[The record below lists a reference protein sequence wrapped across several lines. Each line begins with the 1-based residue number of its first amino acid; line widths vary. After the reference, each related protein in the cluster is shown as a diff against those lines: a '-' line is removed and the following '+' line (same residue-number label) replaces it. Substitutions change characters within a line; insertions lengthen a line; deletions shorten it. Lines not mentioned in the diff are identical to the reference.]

1 MEEPMTTRVATLLQG
16 KGPEVLTVTPESSV
30 AALVKLL
37 AEKRIGA
44 VPVVDGAG
52 HVAGIVS
59 ERDVVRALAA
69 DSAVLERRV
78 EQLMT
83 RDVKTCRLQDTV
95 SELMEIM
102 TRGRF
107 RHLPVVEDGKLVG
120 IISIGDVVK
129 ERVAEAQHEVEALTN
144 YIHS

>member
-1 MEEPMTTRVATLLQG
+1 MTIRVANILDG
-16 KGPEVLTVTPESSV
+16 KGNDVLTVTPESSV

-52 HVAGIVS
+52 RVKGIVS
-59 ERDVVRALAA
+59 ERDVVRALAVDA
-69 DSAVLERRV
+69 AVLERKV
-78 EQLMT
+78 DSLMT
-83 RDVKTCRLQDTV
+83 REVQTCVLQDTV
-95 SELMEIM
+95 ADLMEIM

-107 RHLPVVEDGKLVG
+107 RHLPVVEDHKLIG

-129 ERVAEAQHEVEALTN
+129 QRVAEAQSEVEALTT
-144 YIHS
+144 YITTS

>member
-1 MEEPMTTRVATLLQG
+1 MTTRVATLLQG
-16 KGPEVLTVTPESSV
+16 KGPDVQTVTPESSV
-30 AALVKLL
+30 TALVKLL

-59 ERDVVRALAA
+59 ERDIVRALAA

-78 EQLMT
+78 DQLMT

-129 ERVAEAQHEVEALTN
+129 ERVAEAQLEVEALTS
-144 YIHS
+144 YIQS

>member
-1 MEEPMTTRVATLLQG
+1 MTIRVANILDG
-16 KGPEVLTVTPESSV
+16 KGRDVLTVTPESSV

-52 HVAGIVS
+52 KVRGIVS
-59 ERDVVRALAA
+59 ERDVVRALAGDA
-69 DSAVLERRV
+69 AVLDRKV
-78 EQLMT
+78 ETLMT
-83 RDVKTCRLQDTV
+83 REVQTCILGDTV
-95 SELMEIM
+95 ADLMEIM

-107 RHLPVVEDGKLVG
+107 RHLPVIDQGKLIG

-129 ERVAEAQHEVEALTN
+129 QRVAEAQSEVDALTT
-144 YIHS
+144 YITTS